1 VVECSGRRLRQTVT
15 LLSVRHADHRHPTV
29 ADSQSER
36 HVHGVIEEQR
46 ELEVVGPKPIVEKR
60 SEHRPSLDGEAGRH
74 ASGLPEQSGRLR
86 HPQPT
91 GTTPFVE
98 HDPHGEVALQK
109 MPS

>member
-1 VVECSGRRLRQTVT
+1 MTLR
-15 LLSVRHADHRHPTV
+15 SVRHADHRHAIV
-29 ADSQSER
+29 ADSRGER

-46 ELEVVGPKPIVEKR
+46 EFEVVGPKPIAEQR
-60 SEHRPSLDGEAGRH
+60 PEHRPSLDGEASRH
-74 ASGLPEQSGRLR
+74 APDLPNESGRLR

-91 GTTPFVE
+91 GTTPLVE